1 MTVKRAMEL
10 FCEERQNSVSEEL
23 LMFWLSQLDM
33 KIFCELLKNRGMD
46 EFKGYVLSSDKGKTL
61 LAPEEYCEIYTAYL
75 TMQTDRINGETIR
88 FNNSA
93 QIFNRLYYELSCYIS
108 RSTPVKKRAEI
119 KAVTD
124 YV

>member
-10 FCEERQNSVSEEL
+10 FCEERQNSVGEEL

-33 KIFCELLKNRGMD
+33 KIYCELLKNRGAE
-46 EFKGYVLSSDKGKTL
+46 EFKGYMLSSDKAKTL
-61 LAPEEYCEIYTAYL
+61 LAPEEYCEIYIAYL
-75 TMQTDRINGETIR
+75 TMQTDRINGETAR

-108 RSTPVKKRAEI
+108 RDRSVKKRAKI